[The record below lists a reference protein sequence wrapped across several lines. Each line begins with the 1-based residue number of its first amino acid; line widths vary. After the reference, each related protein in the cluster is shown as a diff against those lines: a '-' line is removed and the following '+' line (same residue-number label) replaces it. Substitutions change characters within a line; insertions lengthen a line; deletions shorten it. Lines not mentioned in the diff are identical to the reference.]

1 MSNSCVWFFSMID
14 LLFKDTFIICL
25 CDAIL
30 FSYSWFPQFLLE
42 EALIKVAQFWLN
54 LSIQNHR
61 WVALVD
67 DYLSAPCS
75 LSRKLIFY
83 LHLLNEQML
92 ITSLLMLMLSC
103 ITLCMLIVFQLYILQ
118 MQIDC
123 SLKYL
128 VGLCRTRENHVRI
141 LYIFTIY

>member
-1 MSNSCVWFFSMID
+1 MRDFC
-14 LLFKDTFIICL
+14 
-25 CDAIL
+25 
-30 FSYSWFPQFLLE
+30 SYSWFSQFLFE

-67 DYLSAPCS
+67 DYLKCS

-83 LHLLNEQML
+83 LHWFNEQML
-92 ITSLLMLMLSC
+92 ITSLLMQMLMLSC

-123 SLKYL
+123 SLLYL
-128 VGLCRTRENHVRI
+128 VGLCRSRENHVRI
-141 LYIFTIY
+141 LYIFTIYIYMYTHTSFCYRYLSIL